1 MGTCQI
7 VTFLEKEKGKV
18 EKHLVHLTQKEKK
31 SNDETDELIEKF
43 HNLTSKGPE
52 YVGTS
57 CCQIFFRHSVIIMKT
72 KNFKACLI
80 RDCVKGIKSVNGME
94 YICYQ
99 CNNYLKNSEVPPSSI
114 GNNMSFPDV
123 PDELKNLTQL
133 EQLLISPRIPF
144 MKIRELPRGGQLG
157 IKGNVVNVPADV
169 NKTVRLIPRNMNE
182 SETIPVKF
190 KRRSATRKNSKS
202 C

>member
-1 MGTCQI
+1 
-7 VTFLEKEKGKV
+7 
-18 EKHLVHLTQKEKK
+18 
-31 SNDETDELIEKF
+31 
-43 HNLTSKGPE
+43 
-52 YVGTS
+52 
-57 CCQIFFRHSVIIMKT
+57 MKT

-99 CNNYLKNSEVPPSSI
+99 CNNYLKNSEVPPCFF
-114 GNNMSFPDV
+114 GKNMSFPNV

-190 KRRSATRKNSKS
+190 KRSLNFKSHLAFEQVRPEKNYKS
-202 C
+202 Y